1 MKVYK
6 VINIRRGLLNYYAR
20 TLALTTL
27 PFFLQGNK
35 SNNVSV
41 QAEKK
46 LDNKRDLYK
55 ADLYKAK
62 TYYMRKKRG
71 NLQKPNYYGADKK
84 LSLRK

>member
-6 VINIRRGLLNYYAR
+6 IINYYAR

-27 PFFLQGNK
+27 PFSFSLQENK

-46 LDNKRDLYK
+46 LDNKRDSYK